1 MRTRAG
7 SRSVSPAAG
16 LSDSHVQ
23 QALSSRVNRSPST
36 DRSPS
41 RSPQVLRQSAIPI
54 RRESPKSRSVTP
66 TLDKGDGRSV
76 TPTLDKG
83 DGRSVTPTLDKG
95 DGRSVTPTLDK
106 CEGNRVET
114 DSSVVTDTT
123 SSGVRLSPA
132 KVSVSDIVVS
142 NAARCEDVLPVSTGS
157 PVTRTRSELSQPS
170 NSIERLES
178 TLNIPKSATKAFRGS
193 ARKARPS
200 VPRSVSK
207 SAVKSALKSVAKSKK
222 LQNARKVELAEGQ
235 GKDLVFTLFVCSLYL
250 ECFKS

>member
-1 MRTRAG
+1 M
-7 SRSVSPAAG
+7 
-16 LSDSHVQ
+16 SDSPVQ
-23 QALSSRVNRSPST
+23 QALSPRVNRSPST

-41 RSPQVLRQSAIPI
+41 RSPQVLRPSAIPI

-76 TPTLDKG
+76 TSTMDKG
-83 DGRSVTPTLDKG
+83 DV
-95 DGRSVTPTLDK
+95 RSVTPTLDK

-157 PVTRTRSELSQPS
+157 PVTRMRSEPSPLSQPS

>member
-1 MRTRAG
+1 MRTRG
-7 SRSVSPAAG
+7 SSRSVSPAVG
-16 LSDSHVQ
+16 LSDSPVRQ
-23 QALSSRVNRSPST
+23 TLSPRVNRSPST

-41 RSPQVLRQSAIPI
+41 RSPQVLRPSAIPI
-54 RRESPKSRSVTP
+54 RRDSPKSRSVTP

-76 TPTLDKG
+76 TPTLDK
-83 DGRSVTPTLDKG
+83 S
-95 DGRSVTPTLDK
+95 
-106 CEGNRVET
+106 EGNRVDK
-114 DSSVVTDTT
+114 DSTVITDTK
-123 SSGVRLSPA
+123 SGVRLSPA
-132 KVSVSDIVVS
+132 KVSVSDPVAS
-142 NAARCEDVLPVSTGS
+142 KAARCEDVLQVSTGC

-222 LQNARKVELAEGQ
+222 LQNARKLELAEDH